1 MEYYAHYCFSEC
13 YADDRPPPQ
22 RQLRNQRNRN
32 PDFGVPQQNIL
43 FISQIELNN

>member
-1 MEYYAHYCFSEC
+1 MSNFTIVSHSVTLMTG
-13 YADDRPPPQ
+13 PPPQ
-22 RQLRNQRNRN
+22 RKLRNQRNRN